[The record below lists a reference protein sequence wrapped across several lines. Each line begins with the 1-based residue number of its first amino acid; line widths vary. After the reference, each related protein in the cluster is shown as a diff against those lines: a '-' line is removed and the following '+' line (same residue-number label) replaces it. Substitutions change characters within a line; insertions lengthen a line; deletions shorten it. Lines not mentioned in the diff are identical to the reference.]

1 MERKILTE
9 EEIERVFDSLPAQIQ
24 DYIYSEDLN
33 SAVKKIGQRN
43 QLHIDQMGFLQA
55 EIVDVLT
62 GKTRQDDFVPYMME
76 TLEIDR
82 AKADAIAQDV
92 NDKIFLKI
100 RESLQ
105 QVHELTKERPESAPP
120 AMMAVPAV
128 KLLEPTAA
136 DIMLTQKTVTAPV
149 PLGQK
154 NITPAASSIIE
165 DTAPRTSYT
174 PAPVQL
180 PQSKSAGDAGVCTYQ
195 RGARRHCHTQRRLAA
210 RAPDGVVINLA
221 LKSQDEQQ
229 AIIAQ
234 FQNFLN
240 SLEFTVQFFVESR
253 DLDIRPYIALLEDRY
268 AQELDDLM
276 KIQIREYIAFIKD
289 FTERA
294 NIMSKNFF
302 IVVPYDPALINRGG
316 GISGA
321 LGSLLPG
328 GRGQAI
334 GASLT
339 DEQFEQY
346 RTQLEQRMSSSSRGW
361 CAPAC
366 ASCKLGTEEVIE
378 LFYKLFN
385 PGELEKPLAG
395 NAAVALN
402 KLYLWHSSTF

>member
-149 PLGQK
+149 PLGQ
-154 NITPAASSIIE
+154 NTTPATSSIVE
-165 DTAPRTSYT
+165 NTAQQTSYT
-174 PAPVQL
+174 PTPVQL
-180 PQSKSAGDAGVCTYQ
+180 PPNTPQ
-195 RGARRHCHTQRRLAA
+195 
-210 RAPDGVVINLA
+210 
-221 LKSQDEQQ
+221 
-229 AIIAQ
+229 
-234 FQNFLN
+234 
-240 SLEFTVQFFVESR
+240 
-253 DLDIRPYIALLEDRY
+253 
-268 AQELDDLM
+268 
-276 KIQIREYIAFIKD
+276 
-289 FTERA
+289 
-294 NIMSKNFF
+294 
-302 IVVPYDPALINRGG
+302 
-316 GISGA
+316 
-321 LGSLLPG
+321 
-328 GRGQAI
+328 
-334 GASLT
+334 
-339 DEQFEQY
+339 
-346 RTQLEQRMSSSSRGW
+346 
-361 CAPAC
+361 
-366 ASCKLGTEEVIE
+366 
-378 LFYKLFN
+378 
-385 PGELEKPLAG
+385 EKPKYKTDPYHEP
-395 NAAVALN
+395 VE
-402 KLYLWHSSTF
+402 